1 MRNRLD
7 HAQRIARNEEK
18 TRLVL
23 RFLRDETWTHI
34 DVLQNLLGI
43 KTRSPVHT
51 FLRKLEA
58 QNLIRSDFLDVA
70 YGRDIQLWGITS
82 NGLAH
87 SFDDDEQY
95 QARPTFS
102 VKKVTQSTM
111 QHKLDLQYVR
121 VLCEKKGFLN
131 WRDGSSLGLRKSGF
145 KVPDALVDMNGQT
158 VALEVERTI
167 KTAKRYADIIA
178 SHLRAARDGHWSKVI
193 YLCPNEKVKKQLMKV
208 FFSVKE
214 LKFEGQVFQ
223 LTDAHYQKFSFHT
236 YMDLEV

>member
-7 HAQRIARNEEK
+7 HAQRTARNEEK

-23 RFLRDETWTHI
+23 RFLREETWTHI
-34 DVLQNLLGI
+34 DVIQKLLNI

-58 QNLIRSDFLDVA
+58 QNLIKSDFLTVA

-82 NGLAH
+82 HGLAH

-95 QARPTFS
+95 QERPTFS

-131 WRDGSSLGLRKSGF
+131 WRDGSRLGLRKSGF

-158 VALEVERTI
+158 VAIEVERTI

-178 SHLRAARDGHWSKVI
+178 SHLRAARDGHWAKVI
-193 YLCPNEKVKKQLMKV
+193 YLCPDEKVKKQLMKV

-223 LTDAHYQKFSFHT
+223 LKDAHYQKFSFYT

>member
-7 HAQRIARNEEK
+7 YAQRTARNEEK
-18 TRLVL
+18 MRLVL
-23 RFLRDETWTHI
+23 RFLREETWTHI
-34 DVLQNLLGI
+34 DVIQKLLGI

-58 QNLIRSDFLDVA
+58 QNLIKSDFLAVA

-87 SFDDDEQY
+87 SFDEDEQY
-95 QARPTFS
+95 QERPTFS

-121 VLCEKKGFLN
+121 VLCEQKGFLN
-131 WRDGSSLGLRKSGF
+131 WRDGSRLGLRKSGF
-145 KVPDALVDMNGQT
+145 KVPDALIDMNNQT
-158 VALEVERTI
+158 VAIEVERTI

-178 SHLRAARDGHWSKVI
+178 SHLRASRDGHWSKVI
-193 YLCPNEKVKKQLMKV
+193 YLCPSEQVKKQLMKV

-223 LTDAHYQKFSFHT
+223 LTDAHYQKFSFYT
-236 YMDLEV
+236 YMDLEG